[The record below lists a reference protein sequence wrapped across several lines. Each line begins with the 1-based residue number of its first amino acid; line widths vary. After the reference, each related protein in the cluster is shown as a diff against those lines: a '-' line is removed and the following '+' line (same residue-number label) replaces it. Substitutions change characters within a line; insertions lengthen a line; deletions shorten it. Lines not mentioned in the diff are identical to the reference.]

1 MFTATDLQS
10 SAWWR
15 HLYSRPPTMSN
26 TLRLHRHC
34 RWGFDICQW
43 ICSLQHPLPIATAAV
58 LPILLCFL
66 VLLIQRLAKDMM
78 EKISNTLSYSY
89 FFQSMT
95 TYPKDRNLQVNYPY
109 RYDFPKKIKSFERC
123 RNVVTWLV
131 GGDRLLTC
139 PLGGWPNCWAKKSL
153 SDSCCFT
160 LLSKS
165 YPFIRRLLA
174 ERV

>member
-43 ICSLQHPLPIATAAV
+43 ICTLQHPLPIATAAV

-66 VLLIQRLAKDMM
+66 VLLMQLLGKDMM
-78 EKISNTLSYSY
+78 EKISSTLSSL
-89 FFQSMT
+89 FQSMT
-95 TYPKDRNLQVNYPY
+95 TYPKDGNLRAKIPRQIQ
-109 RYDFPKKIKSFERC
+109 FPKEDKELWEMQKC
-123 RNVVTWLV
+123 CHMAW
-131 GGDRLLTC
+131 LLTC
-139 PLGGWPNCWAKKSL
+139 LLGGWPNCWAKKSL
-153 SDSCCFT
+153 SDSPLVVSHSCPSPIHSSGDC
-160 LLSKS
+160 
-165 YPFIRRLLA
+165 
-174 ERV
+174 